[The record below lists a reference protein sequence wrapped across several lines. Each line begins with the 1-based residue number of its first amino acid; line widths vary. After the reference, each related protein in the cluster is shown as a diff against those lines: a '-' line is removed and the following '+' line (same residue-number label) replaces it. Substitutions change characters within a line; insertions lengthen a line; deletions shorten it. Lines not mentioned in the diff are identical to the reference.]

1 MSGVLAWLK
10 SNWIALVVGLIAG
23 RFLLSRIV

>member
-10 SNWIALVVGLIAG
+10 ANWISLLVGAIAG
-23 RFLLSRIV
+23 RFLLTRIV